1 MRFTKKTVGLLF
13 ALVAFGVVL
22 LVGLLKLPA
31 VLQFFGLLFG
41 LLSPLLLGIC
51 IAFILN
57 VPMRSIE
64 TRLFAPLTRRFTGRI
79 WKRLRRPLALVL
91 TLVLAA
97 GVLALAL
104 FLIIPE
110 LARTLGVLADSIP
123 GFIARVEESA
133 NDLAARYPQWQDWLA
148 SLEINWDS
156 IANSLISFVQ
166 NGAVNLFSSTLNLAT
181 SVFNGVFN
189 FVLAFIFALYILL
202 GKETLGRQLIRLCR
216 AHLPDKHTDRI
227 LRVASL
233 ANKTFS
239 RFITGQCLEA
249 VILGLMFYLAMLIFR
264 FPYALMIAV
273 LIAILAL
280 IPIFGAFIGCIIGA
294 FLIFVND
301 PMQAFWFIVMFLVLQ
316 QIEGNLIYPK
326 VVGTSVGL
334 PSIWVLAAVTV
345 GGGLFGIFGML
356 TFVPLCSVL
365 YALLRESTARKLLRR
380 EARSK
385 GAPAAPSSPPPSPRR
400 KSPLC
405 GRMSGAGP
413 VHNLYQTPSIAVR
426 NPPGLTFRPTT
437 GGHTLYA
444 YTGNPGRPGRG
455 TACSSPGAGPSRIG
469 AGSSFPAG
477 GFGAEAGRPFLCSR
491 PELLQAVL
499 DLFHRLLCRCRDR
512 NHLVPDCPFQIR
524 IPSGAH
530 LRSLQSGLRLR
541 CAGPYRRAALAV
553 QKAGSVDFSGQCGTG
568 QRCGIPVQLGTGNR
582 VRHPVLAVRRH
593 ALQSQRADQSAVR
606 RLLGTAGPHLG
617 QGALSPPVPSD

>member
-1 MRFTKKTVGLLF
+1 MRFTKKNVGLLF

-31 VLQFFGLLFG
+31 VLQFVGLLFG
-41 LLSPLLLGIC
+41 LLSPLLLGMC

-57 VPMRSIE
+57 VPMRAIE

-91 TLVLAA
+91 TLMLAA

-110 LARTLGVLADSIP
+110 LVRTLGVLADSIP
-123 GFIARVEESA
+123 SFMARVEEKA
-133 NDLAARYPQWQDWLA
+133 NEMAARYPQWRDWLA

-181 SVFNGVFN
+181 SVFSGVFN
-189 FVLAFIFALYILL
+189 FSLAFIFALYILL
-202 GKETLGRQLIRLCR
+202 GKETLGRQLTRLCR

-227 LRVASL
+227 LQVTSL

-273 LIAILAL
+273 LIAILSL

-380 EARSK
+380 ETGCEGFPASP
-385 GAPAAPSSPPPSPRR
+385 APAAARPSAGTPP
-400 KSPLC
+400 L
-405 GRMSGAGP
+405 
-413 VHNLYQTPSIAVR
+413 
-426 NPPGLTFRPTT
+426 
-437 GGHTLYA
+437 
-444 YTGNPGRPGRG
+444 
-455 TACSSPGAGPSRIG
+455 
-469 AGSSFPAG
+469 
-477 GFGAEAGRPFLCSR
+477 
-491 PELLQAVL
+491 
-499 DLFHRLLCRCRDR
+499 
-512 NHLVPDCPFQIR
+512 
-524 IPSGAH
+524 
-530 LRSLQSGLRLR
+530 
-541 CAGPYRRAALAV
+541 
-553 QKAGSVDFSGQCGTG
+553 
-568 QRCGIPVQLGTGNR
+568 R
-582 VRHPVLAVRRH
+582 VRVRR
-593 ALQSQRADQSAVR
+593 RPR
-606 RLLGTAGPHLG
+606 P
-617 QGALSPPVPSD
+617 

>member
-31 VLQFFGLLFG
+31 VLQFFSLLFG
-41 LLSPLLLGIC
+41 LLSPLLLGMC

-181 SVFNGVFN
+181 SVFSGVFN

-227 LRVASL
+227 LRVARL

-380 EARSK
+380 EARSAK
-385 GAPAAPSSPPPSPRR
+385 NASAAPSSPAPLSPAEKPPLR
-400 KSPLC
+400 
-405 GRMSGAGP
+405 
-413 VHNLYQTPSIAVR
+413 
-426 NPPGLTFRPTT
+426 
-437 GGHTLYA
+437 
-444 YTGNPGRPGRG
+444 
-455 TACSSPGAGPSRIG
+455 
-469 AGSSFPAG
+469 
-477 GFGAEAGRPFLCSR
+477 
-491 PELLQAVL
+491 
-499 DLFHRLLCRCRDR
+499 
-512 NHLVPDCPFQIR
+512 
-524 IPSGAH
+524 AH
-530 LRSLQSGLRLR
+530 
-541 CAGPYRRAALAV
+541 
-553 QKAGSVDFSGQCGTG
+553 
-568 QRCGIPVQLGTGNR
+568 
-582 VRHPVLAVRRH
+582 VRR
-593 ALQSQRADQSAVR
+593 RPR
-606 RLLGTAGPHLG
+606 P
-617 QGALSPPVPSD
+617 

>member
-1 MRFTKKTVGLLF
+1 MRFTKKNVGLLF

-31 VLQFFGLLFG
+31 VLQFFGLMFG
-41 LLSPLLLGIC
+41 LLSPLLLGMC

-79 WKRLRRPLALVL
+79 WKRLRRPFALVL
-91 TLVLAA
+91 TLALAA

-123 GFIARVEESA
+123 GFIARIEESA

-181 SVFNGVFN
+181 SVFSGVFN

-202 GKETLGRQLIRLCR
+202 GKETLGRQLTRLCR

-227 LRVASL
+227 LRVARL

-385 GAPAAPSSPPPSPRR
+385 GAPADPSSPAP
-400 KSPLC
+400 
-405 GRMSGAGP
+405 
-413 VHNLYQTPSIAVR
+413 
-426 NPPGLTFRPTT
+426 
-437 GGHTLYA
+437 
-444 YTGNPGRPGRG
+444 
-455 TACSSPGAGPSRIG
+455 
-469 AGSSFPAG
+469 
-477 GFGAEAGRPFLCSR
+477 
-491 PELLQAVL
+491 
-499 DLFHRLLCRCRDR
+499 
-512 NHLVPDCPFQIR
+512 
-524 IPSGAH
+524 
-530 LRSLQSGLRLR
+530 
-541 CAGPYRRAALAV
+541 
-553 QKAGSVDFSGQCGTG
+553 
-568 QRCGIPVQLGTGNR
+568 
-582 VRHPVLAVRRH
+582 
-593 ALQSQRADQSAVR
+593 
-606 RLLGTAGPHLG
+606 
-617 QGALSPPVPSD
+617 LSPPEKPPLRAHVRRRPRP